1 MSATWNGGAPPAA
14 PKITLRGWLRVLR
27 RGLPMAL
34 IIFGGAGLLVI
45 MRLIERPVF
54 GLYRPVT
61 PYLVRAASAAALRCL
76 GLTRRHTGTPMAEQ
90 GAVVAN
96 HSSWLDI
103 FVLNAGD
110 RVYFVSKDDV
120 AGWPGIGWL
129 AKIVGTVFIARDPRQ
144 AKAQAAL
151 MQQRLQ
157 AGHRL
162 LFFPEGTS
170 TDNQRVLPFKS
181 SLFAAFQADGL
192 RQSIFLQ
199 PVSVVYTAPGG
210 ADARYYG
217 WWGGMDFAPNLI
229 MLLAT
234 SRHGKV
240 HVTYHPPV
248 RVADFADRKAL
259 ATACQQAVRGGF
271 DARRRIDGAAS
282 GAQRCTDP

>member
-1 MSATWNGGAPPAA
+1 MSATWNGCAPPEAT
-14 PKITLRGWLRVLR
+14 KITPRGWLRVLR

-45 MRLIERPVF
+45 MRLIERPLF
-54 GLYRPVT
+54 GLHRPFT
-61 PYLVRAASAAALRCL
+61 PYLVRVASAAALRCL
-76 GLTRRHTGTPMAEQ
+76 GLRRQHTGSPMTAQ

-96 HSSWLDI
+96 HSTWLDI

-110 RVYFVSKDDV
+110 RVYFLSKDDV

-129 AKIVGTVFIARDPRQ
+129 AKIVGTVFIARDPRR
-144 AKAQAAL
+144 AKEQAAM

-170 TDNQRVLPFKS
+170 TDNQRVLPFKT

-192 RQSIFLQ
+192 RQSMYLQ
-199 PVSVVYTAPGG
+199 PVSLVYTAPKG

-217 WWGGMDFAPNLI
+217 WWGGMDFASNLI

-234 SRHGKV
+234 PRHGKV
-240 HVTYHPPV
+240 NVTYHPPV

-259 ATACQQAVRGGF
+259 ASACQQAVQVGF
-271 DARRRIDGAAS
+271 DAQRKSDGAV
-282 GAQRCTDP
+282 